1 MPELPEVETVKSIL
15 KPLLV
20 GHKIESVEILYP
32 KMILKSNLDFLSIV
46 NKTFIDVK
54 ELVNIYYFI

>member
-46 NKTFIDVK
+46 NKTFIY
-54 ELVNIYYFI
+54 LF